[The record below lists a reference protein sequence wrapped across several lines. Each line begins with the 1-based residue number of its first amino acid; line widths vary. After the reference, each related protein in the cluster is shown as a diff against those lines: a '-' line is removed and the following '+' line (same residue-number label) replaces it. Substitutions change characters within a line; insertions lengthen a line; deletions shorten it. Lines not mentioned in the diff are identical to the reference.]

1 MPEDRPLKAAVLKAA
16 VCGASG
22 YAGAELLRILAG
34 HPGVEVVS
42 VTSEKSRGIS
52 PVVLY
57 PHLQKYGRL
66 TYEPLVPEDLARKA
80 DFFFMA
86 LPHRTSQ
93 PAVALIFREGKRI
106 VDLSADFRL
115 KDPSAYEKWYNNP
128 HNHRDVLK
136 KAVYGLPELHR
147 ARIKNAGLVANP
159 GCYPTG
165 AILGVYPALK
175 SGIASP
181 EGIIVD
187 SKSGASGAGR
197 QADPRF
203 SFCEVNEGFR
213 AYSVAS
219 HRHTPEMEQELSAVA
234 KQTVT
239 INFTPHLLPVNRG
252 ILTTIYLKTAK
263 KTTTEK
269 ALSVYQKQYANEQ
282 FVRVLAP
289 GALPDI
295 SAVRGTNRC
304 DIGLVLDER
313 TGTLIVVT
321 AIDNLVKGAAGQAV
335 HNMNI
340 MMGFP
345 EETGLGQL
353 AVFP

>member
-1 MPEDRPLKAAVLKAA
+1 MKIKKAALKAA

-22 YAGAELLRILAG
+22 YAGAELLRILSG

-42 VTSEKSRGIS
+42 VTSEKSSGRS
-52 PVVLY
+52 PVELY
-57 PHLQKYGRL
+57 PHLKKYGHL
-66 TYEPLVPEDLARKA
+66 SYEPLVPEDLVRKA

-86 LPHRTSQ
+86 LPHRASQ
-93 PAVALIFREGKRI
+93 AAVAHIFGKGKRV

-115 KDPSAYEKWYNNP
+115 KDPSVYEQWYGNA

-147 ARIKNAGLVANP
+147 ARIKDARLIANP

-165 AILGVYPALK
+165 AILGIYPALK
-175 SGIASP
+175 SGLASP

-197 QADPRF
+197 QADTRF

-213 AYSVAS
+213 AYSVTT
-219 HRHTPEMEQELSAVA
+219 HRHTPEMEQELSVIA
-234 KQTVT
+234 KKTVT

-252 ILTTIYLKTAK
+252 ILTTIYLKTKK
-263 KTTTEK
+263 KTTTGK
-269 ALSVYQKQYANEQ
+269 AVSVYERLYENEP
-282 FVRVLAP
+282 FVRVLP
-289 GALPDI
+289 PETLPDI

-304 DIGLVLDER
+304 DMGMKLDER
-313 TGTLIVVT
+313 TGTLIVIT

-340 MMGFP
+340 MTGFP
-345 EETGLGQL
+345 EETGLDQL